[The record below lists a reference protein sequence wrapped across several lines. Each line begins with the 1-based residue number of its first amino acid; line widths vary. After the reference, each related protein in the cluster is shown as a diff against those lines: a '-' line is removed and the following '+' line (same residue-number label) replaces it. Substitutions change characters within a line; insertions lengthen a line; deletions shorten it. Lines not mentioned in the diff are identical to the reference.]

1 MASEIPFGHADY
13 QNSLSATK
21 DNFMPSDRVQKK
33 ITNVQKFQQF
43 TKVINCKLT
52 MQALWQTT
60 VK

>member
-33 ITNVQKFQQF
+33 ITQCAEISTVHKSD
-43 TKVINCKLT
+43 KL
-52 MQALWQTT
+52 
-60 VK
+60 